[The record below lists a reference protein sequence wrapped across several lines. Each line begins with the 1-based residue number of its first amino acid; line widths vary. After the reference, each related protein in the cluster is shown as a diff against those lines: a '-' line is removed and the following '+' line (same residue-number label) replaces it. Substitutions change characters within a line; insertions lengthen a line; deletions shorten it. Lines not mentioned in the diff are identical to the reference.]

1 MYNRSAGPV
10 VSLAACEGGQS
21 LVAATQEGSI
31 FVLRARARGGCVAC
45 TCAGGVHA
53 GVISYATLH
62 AEATHYTH
70 AMYCGRTGGS
80 RYLLTGGSD
89 QRIRY
94 WDLEHPEAS
103 YVLLQAPADS
113 ARDHTTTKYSVA
125 PPEDNVYRT
134 VESRTFHHTA
144 PITALT
150 LAEGAK
156 PYLVSSAADGVIN
169 VWK

>member
-1 MYNRSAGPV
+1 
-10 VSLAACEGGQS
+10 
-21 LVAATQEGSI
+21 
-31 FVLRARARGGCVAC
+31 
-45 TCAGGVHA
+45 
-53 GVISYATLH
+53 
-62 AEATHYTH
+62 ATHYTH

-113 ARDHTTTKYSVA
+113 ARDHTTTKYRSRIIDGTTVIQELCKVNPSAA